1 MSTMSERPAVDV
13 LGNHRNDPNNSCHPA
28 LLRGLTRPRMAMRQP
43 AAPRSGPAG
52 AQAALGRREL
62 LRLAGILTGGGVLL
76 AACGSQQA
84 APPPAPTGPSPLP
97 ERSVTDYWAGRSRAG
112 HLDFANWPL
121 YIDTFP
127 GQKNGHPTLDL
138 FTRTT
143 GITVSYREVIDNDES
158 FYAGIQSLL
167 EAGRPIGHD
176 LMVITNG
183 QVLAELIRLNY
194 LAPLDRNRLSTFY
207 ANADETVVS
216 PSYDRDN
223 TFTVAWQ
230 SGITGIAYDLNRTGR
245 EIRSFND
252 LFDPAFAG
260 RVGMFGD
267 VRDLPNFTLV
277 GLGIMPETSTPAD
290 WHKAADALRRQRADH
305 IVRNYYQQDYIEP
318 LKKGEVWLSMA
329 WSGDIFQANSE
340 GADLRFVVPDEG
352 GILWT
357 DSMCIPVTAPHPV
370 DAITFMDFAYQPDVA
385 AKLAEGINYITPV
398 PFARDRILRDAVA
411 TSGDQRT
418 QLTATANSSLVFP
431 TRSDLARLRRYRVL
445 DRAEAAEWNAL
456 FQPIYQT

>member
-1 MSTMSERPAVDV
+1 MSTMSERPTADV
-13 LGNHRNDPNNSCHPA
+13 SGNDRNDLYHSA
-28 LLRGLTRPRMAMRQP
+28 LIRGLTRPRTAFQQ
-43 AAPRSGPAG
+43 AAPPRSGHAG
-52 AQAALGRREL
+52 VEASLGRREF
-62 LRLAGILTGGGVLL
+62 LRLSGMLAGGGSLL
-76 AACGSQQA
+76 AACGSQKA
-84 APPPAPTGPSPLP
+84 DPPPVPAGPSALP
-97 ERSVTDYWAGRSRAG
+97 AHTVADFWAGRTRAG

-127 GQKNGHPTLDL
+127 GQKDGHPTLDL

-158 FYAGIQSLL
+158 FYAGCRSLL

-194 LAPLDRNRLSTFY
+194 LAPLDRNRLPTFF
-207 ANADETVVS
+207 ANADATVVN

-223 TFTVAWQ
+223 RFTVAWQ
-230 SGITGIAYDLNRTGR
+230 SGITGIAYDPNRTGR
-245 EIRSFND
+245 EIRSFSD
-252 LFDPAFAG
+252 LFDPTFAG

-290 WHKAADALRRQRADH
+290 WRKAADTLRRQRADR
-305 IVRNYYQQDYIEP
+305 IVHNYYQQDYIEP
-318 LKKGEVWLSMA
+318 LKKGDVWLSMA

-370 DAITFMDFAYQPDVA
+370 DAITFMDFAYQTDVA

-411 TSGDQRT
+411 VTGDQRA

-431 TRSDLARLRRYRVL
+431 TRADLARLRRYRVL
-445 DRAEAAEWNAL
+445 DRTEAAEWNAL